1 MRRGVA
7 RAGLALLL
15 LLAPPATAAWS
26 GARLEHDASLV
37 WRDPDPRFGGLSG
50 LALSTDGGSLL
61 AISDRAAWARADLE
75 RAPDGRLTG
84 LRTTGI
90 GPLLAI
96 SGGELTGD
104 EVDAEGL
111 AVDAQGRAFVSFEGF
126 DRIRRY
132 DDIAGPAASVPGHP
146 AFDRLQRNSAL
157 EALAI
162 DAKGRLYAIP
172 ERSGGLDRPFPV
184 WRFESGRWEWW
195 SDLRRDGPFL
205 VVGADI
211 GPDGRLYVLERDF
224 RWIAFATRVRR
235 FEIGPDRLM
244 NEETLLET
252 ALGDFQNMEG
262 ISVWRDIAGTLRVTL
277 ISDDNFH
284 PLQRTELA
292 EFRLVE
298 D

>member
-1 MRRGVA
+1 MRRGVS
-7 RAGLALLL
+7 RLGLALLL
-15 LLAPPATAAWS
+15 LLAPPAPAAWS
-26 GARLEHDASLV
+26 GARLEHDATLV

-50 LALSTDGGSLL
+50 LAVSPDGGSLL
-61 AISDRAAWARADLE
+61 AISDRAAWARADLA
-75 RAPDGRLTG
+75 RTPDGQLTG

-96 SGGELTGD
+96 SGAGLTDD

-111 AVDAQGRAFVSFEGF
+111 AVDADGRAFVSFEGF

-132 DDIAGPAASVPGHP
+132 DDIAGPASSVPGHP

-162 DAKGRLYAIP
+162 DAEGRLYAIP
-172 ERSGGLDRPFPV
+172 ERSGRVDRPFPV
-184 WRFESGRWEWW
+184 WRFDNGSWERW
-195 SDLRRDGPFL
+195 SDLRRDGPYL

-224 RWIAFATRVRR
+224 RWVAFSSRIRR
-235 FEIGPDRLM
+235 FEIGPDGLM

-262 ISVWRDIAGTLRVTL
+262 ISVWRDAGGTLRVTL
-277 ISDDNFH
+277 IADDNFH
-284 PLQRTELA
+284 PLQRTEIA

>member
-1 MRRGVA
+1 M
-7 RAGLALLL
+7 
-15 LLAPPATAAWS
+15 
-26 GARLEHDASLV
+26 
-37 WRDPDPRFGGLSG
+37 
-50 LALSTDGGSLL
+50 
-61 AISDRAAWARADLE
+61 
-75 RAPDGRLTG
+75 
-84 LRTTGI
+84 
-90 GPLLAI
+90 
-96 SGGELTGD
+96 
-104 EVDAEGL
+104 
-111 AVDAQGRAFVSFEGF
+111 DAQGRAFVSFEGF

-162 DAKGRLYAIP
+162 DTEGRLYAIP

-184 WRFESGRWEWW
+184 WRFESGRWERW
-195 SDLRRDGPFL
+195 SDLRRDGPYL

-235 FEIGPDRLM
+235 FEIGPDGLG

-262 ISVWRDIAGTLRVTL
+262 ISVWRDAAGTLRVTL

-284 PLQRTELA
+284 PLQRTEIA

-298 D
+298 N